1 MSRIQS
7 AEPTPNPLAYKLRLD
22 CKVTTGGGKQY
33 NKKEECWESPMAG
46 RFFDIHGVESVF
58 LMDDFITVNKTPGG
72 VWDYIFYMANE
83 ILAAFPTIT
92 PLEIVAAEGSGP
104 AKTVAEGEFEK
115 LNEKEKLALIDQVID
130 ETIRPGLMRDGGNL
144 KILGLEE
151 NRLKVQY
158 QGACGSCPSS
168 IGATLSYIS
177 NMLQSRVSPTL
188 QVVPQ

>member
-1 MSRIQS
+1 MPRIQF

-33 NKKEECWESPMAG
+33 GKKEECWDSPVAG

-58 LMDDFITVNKTPGG
+58 FMDDFITVNKTPGG
-72 VWDYIFYMANE
+72 IWDYIFYMANE
-83 ILAAFPTIT
+83 VLVGFPEIK
-92 PLEIVAAEGSGP
+92 PLEIAGELSGP
-104 AKTVAEGEFEK
+104 AKTVADGEFEK
-115 LNEKEKLALIDQVID
+115 LSSEEKLTLIDQVID
-130 ETIRPGLMRDGGNL
+130 QTIRPGLMRDGGDL

-151 NRLKVQY
+151 NRLLVQY

-177 NMLQSRVSPTL
+177 NTLQSRVSPTL
-188 QVVPQ
+188 QVIPS